1 MVAAAVARATATTT
15 TTTTDDKDWEQ
26 DDDDDNDDEDDD
38 AILLEWPGLYLNGRV
53 KNVPATA
60 GGRPRN
66 SGLDWHPATTG
77 RTPRNNGSYTPQQRV
92 LPRDSG

>member
-38 AILLEWPGLYLNGRV
+38 AISLGWSGLINAPAGHSSY
-53 KNVPATA
+53 KNVPATT
-60 GGRPRN
+60 GG
-66 SGLDWHPATTG
+66 LI
-77 RTPRNNGSYTPQQRV
+77 TPQQRVRLAPHNNGSYTPQQRV

>member
-38 AILLEWPGLYLNGRV
+38 AILLEWTRLYLNGRV
-53 KNVPATA
+53 QNCSATT